1 VSARL
6 GHLNRQ
12 RDPVAPL
19 VSGAVLVLYERLGA
33 GGIDS
38 MTSADEKPSSVH
50 PISID
55 MLCKVCVL
63 VLLGIEVT
71 TGDLVHRL

>member
-1 VSARL
+1 
-6 GHLNRQ
+6 
-12 RDPVAPL
+12 
-19 VSGAVLVLYERLGA
+19 
-33 GGIDS
+33 
-38 MTSADEKPSSVH
+38 MTSADEKPSSSVN

-71 TGDLVHRL
+71 TGDFVHRL